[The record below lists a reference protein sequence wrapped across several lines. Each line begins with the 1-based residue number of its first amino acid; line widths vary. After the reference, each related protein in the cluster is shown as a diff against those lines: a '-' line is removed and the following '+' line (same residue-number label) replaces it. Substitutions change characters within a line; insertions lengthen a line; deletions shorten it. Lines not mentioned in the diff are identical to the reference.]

1 MNIFIDRTA
10 IEIFFQNGEEVASFL
25 VFPEEDV
32 PPVLVLE
39 ADAPMEKVMGS
50 IWDLDRL
57 RYGELKQQ
65 KRKYVF

>member
-32 PPVLVLE
+32 APVFSVE
-39 ADAPMEKVMGS
+39 ADSPMEKVMGS

-57 RYGELKQQ
+57 RYGELKSQ
-65 KRKYVF
+65 KRKYRF